1 VQDGGS
7 GSMRLPAVRM
17 SLSPSC
23 TISLV
28 SSLSRLLFPFFV
40 LYFSLSRVNPIED
53 CQSLWSNEVGIKT
66 VHFLG
71 LAGILVRSE
80 DRRIA

>member
-1 VQDGGS
+1 
-7 GSMRLPAVRM
+7 
-17 SLSPSC
+17 
-23 TISLV
+23 
-28 SSLSRLLFPFFV
+28 LLFPFFV